1 MNFSRRV
8 VMALATCAMAGA
20 LHASEPQSVTIIVPY
35 PPGGLSDTLA
45 RLVGRVMS
53 ENLQVPVIIEN
64 KPGANGVLG
73 LQAIAAAK
81 PDGRVIGLVPASVM
95 TINPAIYKTMRVD
108 TLKDFTPLTLAI
120 TLPNVLVVHPSVP
133 ATNMTELVSYL
144 KRQPGKVSY
153 GSMGAGSSAHLNAEL
168 LSRSAD
174 LDIVHVPYKGS
185 GPVMQDLVAGNIQMA
200 FENLPVAL
208 PLIRSGQLRAI
219 GVTSLTTSRQ
229 APDVP
234 PIGRSVPGFEDN
246 IWFGFVA
253 PANLPE
259 PVARRLQ
266 EQLTRAI
273 QSEAV
278 GKVVIERGASVTV
291 SSPAQMRS
299 TIASEREKWAQLV
312 KERNITVE

>member
-1 MNFSRRV
+1 MNFSRRT
-8 VMALATCAMAGA
+8 VMAVAACTMAGA
-20 LHASEPQSVTIIVPY
+20 LHATEPQSVTIIVPY

-45 RLVGRVMS
+45 RLVGRVMG
-53 ENLQVPVIIEN
+53 ENLQAPVIIEN

-73 LQAIAAAK
+73 LQAIASAK

-108 TLKDFTPLTLAI
+108 TLKDFTPLTLAV

-144 KRQPGKVSY
+144 KRQPGKISY

-168 LSRSAD
+168 LSRSAG

-185 GPVMQDLVAGNIQMA
+185 GPVMQDLVAGNIQIA

-208 PLIRSGQLRAI
+208 PLIQSGQLRAI
-219 GVTSLTTSRQ
+219 GVTSPTTSRQ

-253 PANLPE
+253 PANVPE
-259 PVARRLQ
+259 PVARRLH

-278 GKVVIERGASVTV
+278 SKAVVERGAAITV